1 MSQDLTGR
9 VAIVTGSTSGLGRA
23 TALRL
28 AQDGA
33 KVVVNSHEPDQGAE
47 TGAEIEAQ
55 GGEALFIQGDVSSM
69 SDCENLARK
78 TLQAFGTIS
87 ILVNN
92 AGIERRGGVV
102 NTVEQDWDDMIN
114 VDLKGIY
121 LVSKAVLPAMI
132 ENKIGAVVNVASVL
146 SFDVIPERAAYV
158 AAKGGV
164 LQLTKSMA
172 LDYGPDGIR
181 CNAVV
186 PGFFHTP
193 MLEQSML
200 DSGDYE
206 GVMADLK
213 GKSVF
218 GRGGDPAELAAAVK
232 FLVSDEASFI
242 TGAVLRVD
250 GGWDCS

>member
-1 MSQDLTGR
+1 MSRDLEGR

-33 KVVVNSHEPDQGAE
+33 KVVVNAHVDDQGAE
-47 TGAEIEAQ
+47 TVAAIEAQ
-55 GGEALFIQGDVSSM
+55 GGEALFVRADVSAKA
-69 SDCENLARK
+69 DCQALAQRARE
-78 TLQAFGTIS
+78 AFGGIS

-92 AGIERRGGVV
+92 AGIERRGGVA
-102 NTVEQDWDDMIN
+102 NTAEEDWDAMVN
-114 VDLKGIY
+114 VDLKGVY
-121 LVSKAVLPAMI
+121 LVSQAVLPSMLEAQA
-132 ENKIGAVVNVASVL
+132 GAIVNVASVL

-172 LDYGPDGIR
+172 LDYGPQGIR

-193 MLEQSML
+193 MLEQSMI
-200 DSGDYE
+200 DSGDYA
-206 GVMADLK
+206 GTMAALK
-213 GKSVF
+213 SKSVF

-232 FLVSDEASFI
+232 FLVSDEASFV

-250 GGWDCS
+250 GGWDCT

>member
-1 MSQDLTGR
+1 MSRDLEGR

-33 KVVVNSHEPDQGAE
+33 KVVVNAHVDDQGAE
-47 TGAEIEAQ
+47 TVAEIEAQ
-55 GGEALFIQGDVSSM
+55 GGEALFVRADVSVKA
-69 SDCENLARK
+69 DCQALAQHARE
-78 TLQAFGTIS
+78 AFGGIS

-92 AGIERRGGVV
+92 AGIERRGGVA
-102 NTVEQDWDDMIN
+102 NTAEEDWDAMVN

-121 LVSKAVLPAMI
+121 LVSQAVLPSMLEAQA
-132 ENKIGAVVNVASVL
+132 GAIVNVASVL

-172 LDYGPDGIR
+172 LDYGPQGIR

-193 MLEQSML
+193 MLEQSMI
-200 DSGDYE
+200 DSGDYA
-206 GVMADLK
+206 GTMAALK
-213 GKSVF
+213 SKSVF

-232 FLVSDEASFI
+232 FLVSDEASFV

-250 GGWDCS
+250 GGWDCT

>member
-1 MSQDLTGR
+1 MSLAGQ
-9 VAIVTGSTSGLGRA
+9 VAVVTGSTSGLGRA

-28 AQDGA
+28 AREGA
-33 KVVVNSHEPDQGAE
+33 AVVVNSDLPDNGAE
-47 TGAEIEAQ
+47 TVAEIEAAGGTAVFVQ
-55 GGEALFIQGDVSSM
+55 GSVASREDCEALAAAA
-69 SDCENLARK
+69 SDL
-78 TLQAFGTIS
+78 GPVS

-92 AGIERRGGVV
+92 AGIERRGGVLDC
-102 NTVEQDWDDMIN
+102 TDEDWDDMLN
-114 VDLKGIY
+114 VDLKGIFV
-121 LVSKAVLPAMI
+121 VSRAVLPAML
-132 ENKIGAVVNVASVL
+132 EHGKGAIVNIASVL
-146 SFDVIPERAAYV
+146 SYDVIPERAAYV

-172 LDYGPDGIR
+172 LDYGPRGIR

-193 MLEQSML
+193 MLEQSMI

-206 GVMADLK
+206 GTKAILTA
-213 GKSVF
+213 KSVF
-218 GRGGDPAELAAAVK
+218 GRGGEPAELAAAVY

-250 GGWDCS
+250 GGWDCT

>member
-1 MSQDLTGR
+1 MSLAGQ
-9 VAIVTGSTSGLGRA
+9 VAVVTGSTSGLGRA

-28 AQDGA
+28 AREGA
-33 KVVVNSHEPDQGAE
+33 AVVVNSDLPDNGAE
-47 TGAEIEAQ
+47 TVAEIEAAGGTAVFVQ
-55 GGEALFIQGDVSSM
+55 GSVASREDCEALAATA
-69 SDCENLARK
+69 SDL
-78 TLQAFGTIS
+78 GPVS

-92 AGIERRGGVV
+92 AGIERRGGVLDC
-102 NTVEQDWDDMIN
+102 TDEDWDDMLN
-114 VDLKGIY
+114 VDLKGIFV
-121 LVSKAVLPAMI
+121 VSRAVLPAML
-132 ENKIGAVVNVASVL
+132 EHGKGAIVNIASVL
-146 SFDVIPERAAYV
+146 SYDVIPERAAYV

-172 LDYGPDGIR
+172 LDYGPRGIR

-193 MLEQSML
+193 MLEQSMI

-206 GVMADLK
+206 GTKAILTA
-213 GKSVF
+213 KSVF
-218 GRGGDPAELAAAVK
+218 GRGGDPAELAAAVY

-250 GGWDCS
+250 GGWDCT

>member
-1 MSQDLTGR
+1 MSRDLEGR

-33 KVVVNSHEPDQGAE
+33 KVVVNAHVDDQGAE
-47 TGAEIEAQ
+47 TVAAIEAQ
-55 GGEALFIQGDVSSM
+55 GGEALFVRADVSVKA
-69 SDCENLARK
+69 DCQALAQRARE
-78 TLQAFGTIS
+78 AFGGIS

-92 AGIERRGGVV
+92 AGIERRGGVA
-102 NTVEQDWDDMIN
+102 NTAEEDWDAMVN

-121 LVSKAVLPAMI
+121 LVSQAVLPSMLEAQA
-132 ENKIGAVVNVASVL
+132 GAIVNVASVL

-172 LDYGPDGIR
+172 LDYGSQGIR

-193 MLEQSML
+193 MLEQSMI
-200 DSGDYE
+200 DSGDYA
-206 GVMADLK
+206 GTMATLK
-213 GKSVF
+213 SKSVF

-232 FLVSDEASFI
+232 FLVSDEASFV

-250 GGWDCS
+250 GGWDCT

>member
-1 MSQDLTGR
+1 MSLAGQ
-9 VAIVTGSTSGLGRA
+9 VAVVTGSTSGLGRA

-28 AQDGA
+28 AREGA
-33 KVVVNSHEPDQGAE
+33 AVVVNSDRPDNGAA
-47 TGAEIEAQ
+47 TVAEIEAAGGTAVFVQ
-55 GGEALFIQGDVSSM
+55 GSVASRADCEALAAAAAELGPV
-69 SDCENLARK
+69 
-78 TLQAFGTIS
+78 S

-92 AGIERRGGVV
+92 AGIERRGGVLDC
-102 NTVEQDWDDMIN
+102 TDEDWDDMLN
-114 VDLKGIY
+114 VDLKGIFV
-121 LVSKAVLPAMI
+121 VSRAVLPAML
-132 ENKIGAVVNVASVL
+132 EHGKGAIVNIASVL
-146 SFDVIPERAAYV
+146 SYDVIPERAAYV

-172 LDYGPDGIR
+172 LDYGPRGIR

-193 MLEQSML
+193 MLEQSMI

-206 GVMADLK
+206 GTKAILTA
-213 GKSVF
+213 KSVF
-218 GRGGDPAELAAAVK
+218 GRGGDPAELAAAVY

-250 GGWDCS
+250 GGWDCT

>member
-1 MSQDLTGR
+1 MSLAGQ
-9 VAIVTGSTSGLGRA
+9 VAVVTGSTSGLGHA

-28 AQDGA
+28 AREGA
-33 KVVVNSHEPDQGAE
+33 AVVVNSDRPDNGAA
-47 TGAEIEAQ
+47 TVAEIEAAGGTAVFVQ
-55 GGEALFIQGDVSSM
+55 GSVASREDCEALATVAAGLGPV
-69 SDCENLARK
+69 
-78 TLQAFGTIS
+78 S

-92 AGIERRGGVV
+92 AGIERRGGVLDC
-102 NTVEQDWDDMIN
+102 TDEDWDDMLN
-114 VDLKGIY
+114 VDLKGIF
-121 LVSKAVLPAMI
+121 LVSRAVLPAML
-132 ENKIGAVVNVASVL
+132 EHGKGAIVNVASVL
-146 SFDVIPERAAYV
+146 SYDVIPERAAYV

-172 LDYGPDGIR
+172 LDYGPRGIR

-193 MLEQSML
+193 MLEQSMI

-206 GVMADLK
+206 GTKAILTAN
-213 GKSVF
+213 SVF
-218 GRGGDPAELAAAVK
+218 GRGGDPAELAAAVY

-250 GGWDCS
+250 GGWDCT

>member
-1 MSQDLTGR
+1 MSLAGQ
-9 VAIVTGSTSGLGRA
+9 VAVVTGSTSGLGRA

-28 AQDGA
+28 AREGA
-33 KVVVNSHEPDQGAE
+33 AVVVNSDRPDNGAA
-47 TGAEIEAQ
+47 TVAEIEADGGTAVFVQ
-55 GGEALFIQGDVSSM
+55 GSVASRADCEALAAAAAELGPV
-69 SDCENLARK
+69 
-78 TLQAFGTIS
+78 S

-92 AGIERRGGVV
+92 AGIERRGGVLDC
-102 NTVEQDWDDMIN
+102 TDEDWDDMLN
-114 VDLKGIY
+114 VDLKGIFV
-121 LVSKAVLPAMI
+121 VSRAVLPAML
-132 ENKIGAVVNVASVL
+132 EHGKGAIVNIASVL
-146 SFDVIPERAAYV
+146 SYDVIPERAAYV

-172 LDYGPDGIR
+172 LDYGPRGIR

-193 MLEQSML
+193 MLEQSMI

-206 GVMADLK
+206 GTKAILTA
-213 GKSVF
+213 KSVF
-218 GRGGDPAELAAAVK
+218 GRGGDPAELAAAVY

-250 GGWDCS
+250 GGWDCT

>member
-1 MSQDLTGR
+1 MSQDLVGR

-33 KVVVNSHEPDQGAE
+33 RVVVNSHAPDQGAE
-47 TGAEIEAQ
+47 TVAAIEAR
-55 GGEALFIQGDVSSM
+55 GGEALFVQGDVSSR
-69 SDCENLARK
+69 SDCESLAQR

-102 NTVEQDWDDMIN
+102 NTAEQDWDDMIN

-121 LVSKAVLPAMI
+121 LVSQAVLPTMI
-132 ENKIGAVVNVASVL
+132 ANKTGAVVNVASVL

-172 LDYGPDGIR
+172 LDYGPSGIR

-193 MLEQSML
+193 MLEQSMI
-200 DSGDYE
+200 DSGDYD
-206 GVMADLK
+206 GALQDLK

-218 GRGGDPAELAAAVK
+218 GRGGTPAELAAAVK
-232 FLVSDEASFI
+232 FLVSDEASFV

-250 GGWDCS
+250 GGWDCT

>member
-1 MSQDLTGR
+1 MSLAGQ
-9 VAIVTGSTSGLGRA
+9 VAVVTGSTSGLGRA

-28 AQDGA
+28 AREGA
-33 KVVVNSHEPDQGAE
+33 AVVVNSDLPDNGVE
-47 TGAEIEAQ
+47 TVAEIEAAGGKAVFVQ
-55 GGEALFIQGDVSSM
+55 GSVASREDCEALAAAA
-69 SDCENLARK
+69 SDL
-78 TLQAFGTIS
+78 GPVS

-92 AGIERRGGVV
+92 AGIERRGGVLDC
-102 NTVEQDWDDMIN
+102 TDEDWDDMLN
-114 VDLKGIY
+114 VDLKGIFV
-121 LVSKAVLPAMI
+121 VSRAVLPAML
-132 ENKIGAVVNVASVL
+132 EHGKGAIVNIASVL
-146 SFDVIPERAAYV
+146 SYDVIPERAAYV

-172 LDYGPDGIR
+172 LDYGPRGIR

-193 MLEQSML
+193 MLEQSMI

-206 GVMADLK
+206 GTKAILTA
-213 GKSVF
+213 KSVF
-218 GRGGDPAELAAAVK
+218 GRGGDPAELAAAVY

-250 GGWDCS
+250 GGWDCT

>member
-1 MSQDLTGR
+1 MSLAGQ
-9 VAIVTGSTSGLGRA
+9 VAVVTGSTSGLGRA

-28 AQDGA
+28 AREGA
-33 KVVVNSHEPDQGAE
+33 AVVVNSDLPDNGEA
-47 TGAEIEAQ
+47 TVAEIEAAGGTAVFVQ
-55 GGEALFIQGDVSSM
+55 GSVASREDCEALAAAA
-69 SDCENLARK
+69 SDL
-78 TLQAFGTIS
+78 GPVS

-92 AGIERRGGVV
+92 AGIERRGGVLDCSD
-102 NTVEQDWDDMIN
+102 EDWDDMLN
-114 VDLKGIY
+114 VDLKGIFV
-121 LVSKAVLPAMI
+121 VSRAVLPAML
-132 ENKIGAVVNVASVL
+132 EHGKGAIVNIASVL
-146 SFDVIPERAAYV
+146 SYDVIPERAAYV

-172 LDYGPDGIR
+172 LDYGPRGIR

-193 MLEQSML
+193 MLEQSMI

-206 GVMADLK
+206 GTKATLTA
-213 GKSVF
+213 KSVF
-218 GRGGDPAELAAAVK
+218 GRGGDPAELAAAVY

-250 GGWDCS
+250 GGWDCT

>member
-1 MSQDLTGR
+1 MSLAGQ
-9 VAIVTGSTSGLGRA
+9 VAVVTGSTSGLGRA

-28 AQDGA
+28 AREGA
-33 KVVVNSHEPDQGAE
+33 AVVVNSDRPDNGAA
-47 TGAEIEAQ
+47 TVAEIEAAGGTAVFVQ
-55 GGEALFIQGDVSSM
+55 GSVASR
-69 SDCENLARK
+69 SDCEALAAAAAE
-78 TLQAFGTIS
+78 LGPVS

-92 AGIERRGGVV
+92 AGIERRGGVLDC
-102 NTVEQDWDDMIN
+102 TDEDWDDMLN
-114 VDLKGIY
+114 VDLKGIFV
-121 LVSKAVLPAMI
+121 VSRAVLPAML
-132 ENKIGAVVNVASVL
+132 EHGKGAIVNIASVL
-146 SFDVIPERAAYV
+146 SYDVIPERAAYV

-172 LDYGPDGIR
+172 LDYGPRGIR

-193 MLEQSML
+193 MLEQSMI

-206 GVMADLK
+206 GTKAILTA
-213 GKSVF
+213 KSVF
-218 GRGGDPAELAAAVK
+218 GRGGDPAELAAAVY

-250 GGWDCS
+250 GGWDCT

>member
-1 MSQDLTGR
+1 MSLAGQ
-9 VAIVTGSTSGLGRA
+9 VAVVTGSTSGLGRA

-28 AQDGA
+28 AREGA
-33 KVVVNSHEPDQGAE
+33 AVVVNSDLPDNGAE
-47 TGAEIEAQ
+47 TVAEIEAAGGTAVFVQ
-55 GGEALFIQGDVSSM
+55 GSVASREDCEALAAAA
-69 SDCENLARK
+69 SDL
-78 TLQAFGTIS
+78 GPVS

-92 AGIERRGGVV
+92 AGIERRGGVLDC
-102 NTVEQDWDDMIN
+102 TDEDWDDMLN
-114 VDLKGIY
+114 VDLKGIFV
-121 LVSKAVLPAMI
+121 VSRAMLPAML
-132 ENKIGAVVNVASVL
+132 EHGKGAIVNIASVL
-146 SFDVIPERAAYV
+146 SYDVIPERAAYV

-172 LDYGPDGIR
+172 LDYGPRGIR

-193 MLEQSML
+193 MLEQSMI

-206 GVMADLK
+206 GTKAILTA
-213 GKSVF
+213 KSVF
-218 GRGGDPAELAAAVK
+218 GRGGDPAELAAAVY

-250 GGWDCS
+250 GGWDCT